1 MLTLAYGVLAVAVL
15 RTVFRLWNSPTQVVA
30 LILAMHGIDQVV
42 IAGFPFIAARPYL
55 INVTIGVVTVSS
67 FMIAVMRRQ
76 PASTPDGRIWLGSLL
91 AIFALLYALGV
102 LMSGHAENDQFTGL
116 IRGVLP
122 YALLQLILLPPIV
135 ARSSARELQEAFG
148 MTGVLCACVMIII
161 ALDTSLHTGA
171 TSAGTR
177 VLLKMQGEQGV
188 RASNSLALADV
199 GVLALVM
206 TLLVGLRSE
215 SLARWAS
222 AVASPSIAGWMV
234 VFLSV
239 PYLVWVMRISRTEP
253 VAGVLAL
260 ITTWLMQPRRNR
272 LSPFAVV
279 GLVVAMLCFAGGQ
292 LFDGLVE
299 AVPQLQL
306 LDEGFRVRM
315 EFVRHSL
322 DAYLNGGI
330 MTLLFG
336 LGPGYSYVTIGTY
349 PHHHVI
355 ETITELGLCGMAIY
369 GTILWYAARGARTLV
384 VQARPALRG
393 VVEVTT
399 TMFVYSLVL
408 SLKRGSVLAPDIF
421 MWSFFIAE
429 FLGRASKAQVGIIS
443 RVASRND
450 PLPIA
455 CPLPRPA

>member
-15 RTVFRLWNSPTQVVA
+15 RTVFRLWNSPAQVVA

-55 INVTIGVVTVSS
+55 INVTIGIITVSS
-67 FMIAVMRRQ
+67 LMIAVMRRQ
-76 PASTPDGRIWLGSLL
+76 PASTPVGRIWLGSLL
-91 AIFALLYALGV
+91 ASFALLYALGV

-116 IRGVLP
+116 IRGVIP
-122 YALLQLILLPPIV
+122 YAVLQLILLPPII

-148 MTGVLCACVMIII
+148 MTGVLCVCIMIIV
-161 ALDTSLHTGA
+161 ALDTSLHTAG

-177 VLLKMQGEQGV
+177 VLLKMQGEQGTQ
-188 RASNSLALADV
+188 ASNSLALADV

-206 TLLVGLRSE
+206 TLVVGVRSE
-215 SLARWAS
+215 WLARLAPG
-222 AVASPSIAGWMV
+222 VASSSITGWIV
-234 VFLSV
+234 VLISA
-239 PYLVWVMRISRTEP
+239 PYLVWVMQISRTEP
-253 VAGVLAL
+253 FAGVLAL

-272 LSPFAVV
+272 LSPFAMV
-279 GLVVAMLCFAGGQ
+279 GLVVLMLCFVGVQ

-299 AVPQLQL
+299 AVPQLRL
-306 LDEGFRVRM
+306 LDDGFRVRM

-393 VVEVTT
+393 IVEVTT

-408 SLKRGSVLAPDIF
+408 SLKRGSVVAPDIF

-429 FLGRASKAQVGIIS
+429 FLGRASKAKVGIMS
-443 RVASRND
+443 RVASRNG
-450 PLPIA
+450 PLHIA